1 MNPKNNPCPCG
12 TGRAYAACCGR
23 FLQGEH
29 PDTAE
34 QLMRSRYTAYALGDE
49 KYLLETWHQT
59 TRPQTLNLARQSTIK
74 WIDLKILNHSVDAS
88 NPARASVEFVAR
100 YKQTGRAGKMQEL
113 SDFVNEDGRWFY
125 IDGKQVE

>member
-1 MNPKNNPCPCG
+1 L
-12 TGRAYAACCGR
+12 GR